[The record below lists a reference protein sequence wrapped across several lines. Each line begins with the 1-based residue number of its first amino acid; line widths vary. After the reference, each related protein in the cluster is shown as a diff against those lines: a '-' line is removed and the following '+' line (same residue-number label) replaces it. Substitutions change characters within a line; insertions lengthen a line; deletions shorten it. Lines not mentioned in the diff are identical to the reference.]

1 MKVWSKVWGY
11 HLARGQL
18 GFLGSSAGTESACN
32 VGDPGSIPGLESS
45 PGEGHGN
52 PLQYSCLENPH
63 GQRSLAGYSPWGHK
77 QLDMTEQLSTAHP
90 RGQVPVSPGHVC
102 LSSLLLFISRGV
114 QTSENLPKPVILNC
128 KTNPLAFS
136 QPLATC
142 SHSCVNGSLF
152 QG

>member
-1 MKVWSKVWGY
+1 MVKN
-11 HLARGQL
+11 A
-18 GFLGSSAGTESACN
+18 
-32 VGDPGSIPGLESS
+32 GDPGLIPGLGSS

-136 QPLATC
+136 HPLATC